1 MCGVCV
7 HLFLSTLH
15 LNFSYRQGLG
25 KACQG
30 RVEPIEIVVLPPG
43 ASLDVCAKLREE
55 KKVKKLADG
64 TEVVKRKRRKKKNVE
79 GVQVAEKKT
88 DMFEF
93 LNTKIFSSNLGLAVL
108 LSKATKF
115 CTAGESNKFQ
125 LEKTEH
131 KTPPPSH
138 QHSTNLNVKVL
149 PVSLG
154 SNSNLQCS
162 PLCQPCSYL
171 KSRKTLKQLENAD
184 SHSKKLYRDTKRG
197 SFRLISSSVF

>member
-30 RVEPIEIVVLPPG
+30 RVEPVEIVVLPPG

-108 LSKATKF
+108 LSKAQSSALQEKATSFSWRKLSTKLLPPHIS
-115 CTAGESNKFQ
+115 TQ
-125 LEKTEH
+125 LT
-131 KTPPPSH
+131 
-138 QHSTNLNVKVL
+138 
-149 PVSLG
+149 
-154 SNSNLQCS
+154 
-162 PLCQPCSYL
+162 
-171 KSRKTLKQLENAD
+171 
-184 SHSKKLYRDTKRG
+184 
-197 SFRLISSSVF
+197 